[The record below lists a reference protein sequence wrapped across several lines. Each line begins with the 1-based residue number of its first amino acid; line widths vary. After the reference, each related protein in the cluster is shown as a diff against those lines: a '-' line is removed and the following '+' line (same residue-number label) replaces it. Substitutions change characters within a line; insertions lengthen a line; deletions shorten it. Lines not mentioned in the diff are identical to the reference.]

1 MFIHNSLSLQV
12 RERHH
17 CKYENVITT
26 VFDSPTRRR
35 ENCVWLQVLSQVL
48 VPPLV
53 QEYVAVKQEWMKQK
67 LWKQEDFIE
76 VLDES
81 CDEEMK
87 PQVIEALHAF
97 LEM

>member
-1 MFIHNSLSLQV
+1 MASVCDDHFFYS
-12 RERHH
+12 
-17 CKYENVITT
+17 KVIKLALHM
-26 VFDSPTRRR
+26 
-35 ENCVWLQVLSQVL
+35 LQVLSQVL

-53 QEYVAVKQEWMKQK
+53 QEYAAVKKEWMKQK

-81 CDEEMK
+81 CSEETSTK
-87 PQVIEALHAF
+87 IVEAVHTF